1 MSEVG
6 LQHALEAMESR
17 GLGEVAR
24 KVFEHYYRQVESG
37 AQGLVPESTIDP
49 LIDLPDLGDQ
59 RFDEL
64 TRRAALAQVAVVK
77 LNGGL
82 GTSMGMTGPK
92 TALAVRGELTFLDV
106 IAAQVLAQRARYD
119 VDLPLLLMNSFRTRE
134 VSLGILDRY
143 PSLPVRGLPLD
154 FLQNAEPKLRA
165 DDLMPVSWPDDPELE
180 WCPPGHGDV
189 YVSLR
194 ETGLIAA
201 LRARGI
207 RWAFISNADNLGA
220 TCDPDLAAWVMTNE
234 VPYLAEVCER
244 TPNDRKGGHL
254 AVRKSDGRLVLRDSA
269 MTPPEDDV
277 HFQDVTRHTT
287 FHANSLWVDLDVLDR
302 LLDERDG
309 VLGLPII
316 VNRKTVD
323 PADAASTPVIQL
335 ETAMGAAIQSIAGSQ
350 AILVP
355 RNRFRPVKTTNEL
368 ALLRSD
374 RYALDADSVIVA
386 TVDGPEPH
394 IDLGPEFTFV
404 PDFERRFPA
413 GVPSLRECTSLRVR
427 GDVTFGAEVRCVGS
441 VDLQVDRPT
450 TIEAGARL
458 GTVGGSER

>member
-165 DDLMPVSWPDDPELE
+165 DDLLPVSWPLKI
-180 WCPPGHGDV
+180 PGSHLGGGC
-189 YVSLR
+189 SPSSATSA
-194 ETGLIAA
+194 TG
-201 LRARGI
+201 
-207 RWAFISNADNLGA
+207 
-220 TCDPDLAAWVMTNE
+220 P
-234 VPYLAEVCER
+234 
-244 TPNDRKGGHL
+244 L
-254 AVRKSDGRLVLRDSA
+254 AVVSTGGEGSRSSAKKKS
-269 MTPPEDDV
+269 
-277 HFQDVTRHTT
+277 F
-287 FHANSLWVDLDVLDR
+287 
-302 LLDERDG
+302 
-309 VLGLPII
+309 GL
-316 VNRKTVD
+316 
-323 PADAASTPVIQL
+323 
-335 ETAMGAAIQSIAGSQ
+335 
-350 AILVP
+350 
-355 RNRFRPVKTTNEL
+355 
-368 ALLRSD
+368 
-374 RYALDADSVIVA
+374 
-386 TVDGPEPH
+386 
-394 IDLGPEFTFV
+394 
-404 PDFERRFPA
+404 
-413 GVPSLRECTSLRVR
+413 
-427 GDVTFGAEVRCVGS
+427 
-441 VDLQVDRPT
+441 
-450 TIEAGARL
+450 
-458 GTVGGSER
+458 